1 MQFKKIDI
9 KELKFNPFSLIGDE
23 WALLTSGPVEKY
35 NTMTVSWGHVGV
47 MWGSPS
53 VCCFV
58 RTNRYTLP
66 FMEENDTFTLC
77 FFDEK
82 YKPALTFCG
91 TKSGRDYDKAKE
103 TGLTPINIDG
113 VTAFEEAKLVLV
125 CKKHYSAMLDEN
137 AFCDTEAKSK
147 WYSDTNPMHKQFIGA
162 ITAVYTK

>member
-1 MQFKKIDI
+1 MQFKKVDI

-35 NTMTVSWGHVGV
+35 NTMTVSWGHMGV

-58 RTNRYTLP
+58 RTNRHTLP

-82 YKPALTFCG
+82 YNFLDLISFVCFNTSSF
-91 TKSGRDYDKAKE
+91 S
-103 TGLTPINIDG
+103 
-113 VTAFEEAKLVLV
+113 KLRIATSSSV
-125 CKKHYSAMLDEN
+125 
-137 AFCDTEAKSK
+137 
-147 WYSDTNPMHKQFIGA
+147 
-162 ITAVYTK
+162 